1 MIEPDRKNG
10 MLISERSNGELFIKI
25 SAILLSIPL
34 LLYYYYDELNWWN
47 WIISLFF
54 IWAFTEIILQLTVKQ
69 ILEKMHDSP
78 KNKRYY
84 FRSGRSVG
92 DEKYDQAEKDEMDK
106 LQNEE
111 PVLFIATNNDQKEQ
125 FYYRFENRTWVS
137 DEELDVDSVKKEIK
151 SYLKMKNI

>member
-1 MIEPDRKNG
+1 MCYLDNTFETYKMEYDKNKILPD
-10 MLISERSNGELFIKI
+10 ISFMQ
-25 SAILLSIPL
+25 IPL
-34 LLYYYYDELNWWN
+34 
-47 WIISLFF
+47 LFF
-54 IWAFTEIILQLTVKQ
+54 IWAFTEIILQLTVRQ

-111 PVLFIATNNDQKEQ
+111 PILFIATNNDQKEH